1 MGNLIHTIAS
11 DGSCICV
18 AADTTD
24 IVAAAEQYHKTSAV
38 VTAALG
44 RLLTAASIMGSQMKN
59 QQDSVTLRLAG
70 GGPAGT
76 LIAVSDSQGNP
87 RGYVENPIVELPL
100 NPQGKLDVA
109 GAVGKNGTLSVIRD
123 VGGKEPASGYVPLVS
138 GEIAEDITSYFA
150 VSEQIPTVCALGVLV
165 NPDLTVRAAG
175 GYLIQLLPGAGEGTI
190 DRIERNLQGV
200 LPVSTMVDQ
209 GMTPM
214 EIAQTVLAGFDP
226 QVLEERRISYRCNC
240 SRQRVQ
246 RALLSLGRQELESLL
261 EKEREV
267 QVECHFCDKKYL
279 FSASELRALLEHV
292 EQNGEGAV

>member
-1 MGNLIHTIAS
+1 MGNLIHTIAA

-24 IVAAAEQYHKTSAV
+24 VVAAAEQYHKTSAV

-59 QQDSVTLRLAG
+59 EGDSITLRLAG

-76 LIAVSDSQGNP
+76 LIAVSDSSGNP

-100 NPQGKLDVA
+100 NPLGKLDVS
-109 GAVGKNGTLSVIRD
+109 GAVGKSGTLSAIRD

-138 GEIAEDITSYFA
+138 GEIAEDITSYYA

-190 DRIERNLQGV
+190 DRIEANLKGV
-200 LPVSTMVDQ
+200 LPVSTMVDR
-209 GMTPM
+209 GMSPL
-214 EIAQTVLAGFDP
+214 EIARTVLDGFDP
-226 QVLEERRISYRCNC
+226 QVLEEYPVAYRCNC

-246 RALLSLGRQELESLL
+246 RALLSLGRQELEGLL
-261 EKEREV
+261 AKEHQV
-267 QVECHFCDKKYL
+267 QVECHFCDKKYT
-279 FSASELRALLEHV
+279 FTAAELRALLH
-292 EQNGEGAV
+292 N